1 MSSESTKPSDK
12 TTKRMAVDGEVSA
25 PAPDCA
31 SKSGVAII
39 QEWLTD
45 ATLGVKWSEDVL
57 PTLRATSTSAD
68 VPLPSAETVLR
79 RLEQFQFVLQAERSR
94 LAEEDGADRRW
105 ASLHTAACETIDA
118 LLNTQP
124 WAVMGDVKVLRE
136 DADLVIVDKPCD
148 VRLDIPRPSPSGRS
162 VRGARRF
169 DREQSVE
176 DWWRLRSEYQ
186 NDEATP
192 MRPCHQL
199 DYATSGVLLLAKNR
213 QTAHRVSSL
222 FQSRE
227 IKKMYEALVFISSES
242 ARPTWTSA
250 TVTSTIGPVGPDSFM
265 MMNFR
270 SPPPRISVVDSVT
283 QGAVQWTELCDP
295 QAAAATGLCC
305 GVGGG
310 KKAETVVTVERMGR
324 LNIPG
329 PSFGRS
335 VAVVPLYPLTGRRH
349 QLRLHCQAMGLP
361 IVGDATYT
369 GDRHSFRMFLHAR
382 SISIPPTRGGPAI
395 AVDAPSWFGLLVRD
409 DASV

>member
-1 MSSESTKPSDK
+1 
-12 TTKRMAVDGEVSA
+12 
-25 PAPDCA
+25 
-31 SKSGVAII
+31 
-39 QEWLTD
+39 
-45 ATLGVKWSEDVL
+45 
-57 PTLRATSTSAD
+57 
-68 VPLPSAETVLR
+68 
-79 RLEQFQFVLQAERSR
+79 
-94 LAEEDGADRRW
+94 
-105 ASLHTAACETIDA
+105 
-118 LLNTQP
+118 
-124 WAVMGDVKVLRE
+124 
-136 DADLVIVDKPCD
+136 
-148 VRLDIPRPSPSGRS
+148 
-162 VRGARRF
+162 
-169 DREQSVE
+169 
-176 DWWRLRSEYQ
+176 
-186 NDEATP
+186 
-192 MRPCHQL
+192 
-199 DYATSGVLLLAKNR
+199 
-213 QTAHRVSSL
+213 
-222 FQSRE
+222 
-227 IKKMYEALVFISSES
+227 MYEALVFISSES

>member
-199 DYATSGVLLLAKNR
+199 GETWFVETWHRQRAT
-213 QTAHRVSSL
+213 
-222 FQSRE
+222 
-227 IKKMYEALVFISSES
+227 ISS
-242 ARPTWTSA
+242 R
-250 TVTSTIGPVGPDSFM
+250 VV
-265 MMNFR
+265 R
-270 SPPPRISVVDSVT
+270 CPP
-283 QGAVQWTELCDP
+283 
-295 QAAAATGLCC
+295 
-305 GVGGG
+305 
-310 KKAETVVTVERMGR
+310 
-324 LNIPG
+324 
-329 PSFGRS
+329 
-335 VAVVPLYPLTGRRH
+335 
-349 QLRLHCQAMGLP
+349 
-361 IVGDATYT
+361 
-369 GDRHSFRMFLHAR
+369 
-382 SISIPPTRGGPAI
+382 
-395 AVDAPSWFGLLVRD
+395 
-409 DASV
+409 